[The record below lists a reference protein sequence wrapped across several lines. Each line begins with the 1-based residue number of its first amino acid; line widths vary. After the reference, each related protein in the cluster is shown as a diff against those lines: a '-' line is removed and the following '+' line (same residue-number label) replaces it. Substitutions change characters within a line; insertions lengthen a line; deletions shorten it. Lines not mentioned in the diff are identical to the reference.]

1 MEFICLRLNVCFFR
15 RRSSLL
21 SQEIGEVNLDTSG
34 WAWSQIVWLRLR
46 FRFLEF
52 EQLLFNHFHL
62 LFLALH
68 LDALLFLLSR
78 GHVCFQQISVVSVS
92 TENSLV
98 VHDVES
104 LTVILV
110 FIKVAK
116 RVVC

>member
-1 MEFICLRLNVCFFR
+1 MEFISLRLHILLFG
-15 RRSSLL
+15 RRSALFR
-21 SQEIGEVNLDTSG
+21 QEVGQVNFDTSG
-34 WAWSQIVWLRLR
+34 WAWSQIVRLGLR

-52 EQLLFNHFHL
+52 EQLLFNHFDL

-78 GHVCFQQISVVSVS
+78 GHVRFQQISVVSVS

-98 VHDVES
+98 VHDVKS

-110 FIKVAK
+110 LIKVAK